1 MAYSAGLRQLGVLG
15 VVAVLATACGAG
27 GNDAEEAAAPADAA
41 DTRATTGSDVPS
53 DDGETPV
60 AGVCT
65 DTLRI
70 GMLNPTSGV
79 YASVAEEI
87 KRGFELYL
95 HQNDGMLGGRQVELI
110 VEDTEANPEVAVRAA
125 SKLIN
130 EDEVE
135 FATGIISSAV
145 ALAVADPFTE
155 AEIPMVISNAVGTV
169 LTGEDRSP
177 FLFRVSIS
185 GWQGS
190 YPAAQWMLDNWGET
204 AYTSAPDYAAGQ
216 DFAASFAAGWEEAGG
231 TLAGQQFPPFAQ
243 TQDYQPYL
251 SEIRSSGAEAVYS
264 FYAGSEAVSF
274 VNQYAQFGLAE
285 DVPLMGAISLVS
297 NDVLEA
303 QGDAALGV
311 HTLRPWSTEL
321 DNETNQAFVAAFE
334 EAYGDATMGYGAP
347 FSYDAAQLIDH
358 ALAATGGCTDD
369 RQAVVAAMEGA
380 EIDSPRGPLTIDPDT
395 HGTVQTMYIM
405 EVQEVDGELAHV
417 PVEDLGVWGEQ
428 PGTGPSG
435 N

>member
-1 MAYSAGLRQLGVLG
+1 MRYSRALRRVALVG
-15 VVAVLATACGAG
+15 VVAVLAAACGSDGNDGDAAETPADDTETTQSDDPTDAG
-27 GNDAEEAAAPADAA
+27 GASAA
-41 DTRATTGSDVPS
+41 
-53 DDGETPV
+53 GE
-60 AGVCT
+60 CT

-95 HQNDGMLGGRQVELI
+95 DQNGGQLGGREVELI

-358 ALAATGGCTDD
+358 ALTATGGCTDD

-380 EIDSPRGPLTIDPDT
+380 EIDSPRGPLTIDPET

-405 EVQEVDGELAHV
+405 EVQEVDGELVHV